1 MNSHDARW
9 KKATSVER
17 LMFGFF
23 VLWIMQGMQ
32 WRLNCYA
39 CAPRINGGKQPGS
52 VRQRMLDA
60 QLLCLCLCSKR
71 RKATSVRQRRMLE
84 ARSPLTRLS
93 SGGGLR

>member
-9 KKATSVER
+9 KKATIVER

-23 VLWIMQGMQ
+23 LLWIMQGMQ
-32 WRLNCYA
+32 WVLNSYA
-39 CAPRINGGKQPGS
+39 CAPCINGGKQPG
-52 VRQRMLDA
+52 
-60 QLLCLCLCSKR
+60 
-71 RKATSVRQRRMLE
+71 SVRQRRMLE